1 MVYIG
6 RAGAKYIIDIDI
18 YILYLII
25 YIYYCM
31 VDYYDVSG
39 WYILGGRV
47 PNGRQLF
54 SDYTTNG
61 HENLNRM
68 MLFSII
74 DGNW

>member
-1 MVYIG
+1 
-6 RAGAKYIIDIDI
+6 
-18 YILYLII
+18 
-25 YIYYCM
+25 M

>member
-1 MVYIG
+1 
-6 RAGAKYIIDIDI
+6 
-18 YILYLII
+18 
-25 YIYYCM
+25 M

-39 WYILGGRV
+39 WYIFGGRV

-54 SDYTTNG
+54 LDYTTNG

>member
-1 MVYIG
+1 MAHIKPYLH
-6 RAGAKYIIDIDI
+6 
-18 YILYLII
+18 ILSYSH
-25 YIYYCM
+25 YYM
-31 VDYYDVSG
+31 VDYHDVSG

-54 SDYTTNG
+54 LDYTTNG

-74 DGNW
+74 NGNG